1 VAQTNPEVP
10 SPHPFASLS
19 RWYVKVQLLINPLLS
34 AVAALALAPTEHVR
48 AFLLSLTVAVV
59 ASSVAFGAAAL
70 LLLWDLRR
78 SGRGAAPP
86 RHAAVRYL
94 VLALLGMP
102 LGLVLA
108 AHTTELLFQVRVPS
122 DAFDYR
128 LGVVLGTLLA
138 LVFYSWQSAND
149 ARRAALSAQ
158 LERER
163 AERHEL
169 EAKLSALTAQLN
181 PHVLFNALN
190 TVAALIPEH
199 PERAEGTLL
208 RLADLY
214 RGLLAATRRQEHT
227 LEDELEI
234 CRAYLDVERARFSDR
249 LAVELD
255 VAPGLGSSRLPVLL
269 LQPLVENAVSHGL
282 GSRSGKGTVCVA
294 ARSTAH
300 GLELRV
306 ADDGVGLGSS
316 VRRGTGV
323 GLDNTRQRLQLRY
336 GARADLTLSAR
347 AGGGTEAVLRL
358 PAEPPGDPSLAAG
371 AAA

>member
-1 VAQTNPEVP
+1 VARPNPEVP
-10 SPHPFASLS
+10 FPHPLARLT

-34 AVAALALAPTEHVR
+34 AIAALALAPDEHVR
-48 AFLLSLTVAVV
+48 AFLLSLTVAAV
-59 ASSVAFGAAAL
+59 ASSVSFAAAAMM
-70 LLLWDLRR
+70 LLWDMRR
-78 SGRGAAPP
+78 RGRGVAPA

-94 VLALLGMP
+94 ALALLGMP

-108 AHTTELLFQVRVPS
+108 AHTTELLFQVRVPNG
-122 DAFDYR
+122 AFDYR
-128 LGVVLGTLLA
+128 LGVLLGTLLA
-138 LVFYSWQSAND
+138 SIFFLWQSASD
-149 ARRAALSAQ
+149 ARRAALGAQ

-163 AERHEL
+163 AERHQL

-199 PERAEGTLL
+199 PDRAESTLL

-214 RGLLAATRRQEHT
+214 RALLAATRRQEHT

-255 VAPGLGSSRLPVLL
+255 VASGLGSSRLPVLL

-282 GSRSGKGTVCVA
+282 GSRSGAGTVRVA
-294 ARSTAH
+294 ARSTAQ

-306 ADDGVGLGSS
+306 TDDGVGFGSS
-316 VRRGTGV
+316 ARQGTGI
-323 GLDNTRQRLQLRY
+323 GLENTRQRLQLRY
-336 GARADLTLSAR
+336 GARADLTVSAR

-358 PAEPPGDPSLAAG
+358 PAEPHGAPALTAG